1 MAFRSNSPISLV
13 FPPFRGVTRRII
25 LMALSVYLGMA
36 VLGLF
41 SKELQGTLVTQ
52 LILRP
57 DKALHPLI
65 WEMVTYPFL
74 GSGLLSVAFA
84 MLSLWFFGSALEDE
98 RGSLWMTEYFLAATI
113 GGGVIA
119 SLLSMAAE
127 GRIPGLGTG
136 TAAAGLWPAV
146 LAVLV
151 AFGRFHADEQVQFNF
166 FFTLKAKYLAAIYVL
181 FYVGLA
187 LVGGDRFGA
196 LVALAN
202 ALAGYVFLRV
212 APRRGFRVGV
222 SQRWYAMRNAYIR
235 WKRRRAAKKFKVYMR
250 KQGADVSLDDEGRYV
265 DPNGKPRDP
274 NDRRWMN

>member
-25 LMALSVYLGMA
+25 LMALCVYLGLA

-41 SKELQGTLVTQ
+41 SHELEGTLHF
-52 LILRP
+52 LLLLRA
-57 DKALHPLI
+57 DKSLNPLI
-65 WEMVTYPFL
+65 WELVTYPFA
-74 GSGLLSVAFA
+74 GEGLLSVAFA
-84 MLSLWFFGSALEDE
+84 LLSFWFFGSALEDE
-98 RGSLWMTEYFLAATI
+98 RGPLWLTEYFLAATI

-119 SLLSMAAE
+119 AVITEFSK
-127 GRIPGLGTG
+127 GRIPGLPTQS
-136 TAAAGLWPAV
+136 TAQGMWPAV
-146 LAVLV
+146 LAIMV
-151 AFGRFHADEQVQFNF
+151 AYGRFDADEQVQFNL

-196 LVALAN
+196 LVALGN
-202 ALAGYVFLRV
+202 GLAGFVFLGV
-212 APRRGFRVGV
+212 APRHGVRVGV
-222 SQRWYAMRNAYIR
+222 SRRWYAMRNSYIR

-274 NDRRWMN
+274 NDKRWMN